1 MSRCLFSFSKSPQQ
15 FLDGRGVG
23 IATEA
28 PEAVPVLAQGVAEG
42 LAAELPARDG
52 PGAFPAA
59 FAFAFQVDPTAERRA
74 VVAVGE
80 KGPSAFRAGELE
92 EFGVLQ
98 GAADKGAERDGV
110 WGHFG
115 DPAAAVGHLQ
125 VEGDEVETVV
135 VSPVV
140 ETGEDLSG
148 MPVEELGVVCFHGT
162 DFF

>member
-1 MSRCLFSFSKSPQQ
+1 M
-15 FLDGRGVG
+15 
-23 IATEA
+23 
-28 PEAVPVLAQGVAEG
+28 VPVLAQGVPEG
-42 LAAELPARDG
+42 LAADLPAGDG

-59 FAFAFQVDPTAERRA
+59 FTFAFQVDPAAERGA

-80 KGPSAFRAGELE
+80 KSSPTFGTCELE
-92 EFGVLQ
+92 QFGVLQ
-98 GAADKGAERDGV
+98 GAADEGAQRDGV

-125 VEGDEVETVV
+125 VKGDEVETVV

-148 MPVEELGVVCFHGT
+148 VPVEELVVFCFHGT